1 MWADWMWSPSHSHSV
16 GENVTAQGDTRTW
29 GLLFDTSEESTW
41 HSTGICGR
49 WSPQRY
55 DTKYSMLNN
64 SSEKRGFVLILN
76 KKKVFQFRLWMFK
89 NILHSYN
96 LLSKMSHFFFFC
108 RYHFHGSST
117 GKHKGGILYWKTNF
131 GLWSVRL
138 LKMGSWDLQGSLRGI
153 PGVLSKKCILIIIP
167 SISSIFAECVNTLGL
182 DGINTLSGITIT
194 SKSKSLITWRPVV
207 LFVSLC
213 FENNS
218 WSLKLASESFF
229 FLFFLIQ
236 NRLKKV

>member
-1 MWADWMWSPSHSHSV
+1 MCAHVCVCTDKVACCVLSSSRVFFCFFFFFFCFFCWMWADWMWSPSHSHSV

-76 KKKVFQFRLWMFK
+76 KKNVFQFRLMRRFEC
-89 NILHSYN
+89 
-96 LLSKMSHFFFFC
+96 SKISSTVTIFSVKCPTFFFFC

-153 PGVLSKKCILIIIP
+153 PGVLSKKMYFNYN
-167 SISSIFAECVNTLGL
+167 SIH
-182 DGINTLSGITIT
+182 
-194 SKSKSLITWRPVV
+194 K
-207 LFVSLC
+207 
-213 FENNS
+213 
-218 WSLKLASESFF
+218 
-229 FLFFLIQ
+229 
-236 NRLKKV
+236 